1 MSRTSTLPK
10 RLQPM
15 LATLTDA
22 PFDDPGW
29 VFEDK
34 YDGFRMIA
42 EIRRGK
48 VALYSRNGKII
59 SHSYIE
65 VAKALEGV
73 KGDAVIDG
81 ELVAIGKDG
90 VSHFQL
96 LQNALRHEAK
106 LLYCAFD
113 LMFQNAVD
121 LRKRPLL
128 ERKERLK
135 AILPSRRLIAFS
147 RHRKANGTKFFA
159 EAERKGLEGIMA

>member
-1 MSRTSTLPK
+1 MGVPKDEKTAGVTASAYSLVCARALLFGQSRNMASPWNVPREGRTCPVRTECSRIGPQMSRTSTLP
-10 RLQPM
+10 RHLQPM

-29 VFEDK
+29 IFEDK

-73 KGDAVIDG
+73 KGDAVKQFHPLPRRSHID
-81 ELVAIGKDG
+81 AIWNVRGPDG
-90 VSHFQL
+90 G
-96 LQNALRHEAK
+96 LR
-106 LLYCAFD
+106 
-113 LMFQNAVD
+113 Q
-121 LRKRPLL
+121 
-128 ERKERLK
+128 
-135 AILPSRRLIAFS
+135 
-147 RHRKANGTKFFA
+147 
-159 EAERKGLEGIMA
+159 